1 MRAQYIAFDLTTGE
15 LLAKF
20 AIVSGDSEPGT
31 GSVDGAQ
38 DTDGIAITSATI
50 DGHPKGLLVVQ
61 DGFNIDGDGSVANQN
76 FKIVDWRVVEGLFR
90 VEEPM
95 H

>member
-31 GSVDGAQ
+31 GSVDGAR

-61 DGFNIDGDGSVANQN
+61 DGFNIDEDGSVANQN
-76 FKIVDWRVVEGLFR
+76 FKIVDWRVVEALFR